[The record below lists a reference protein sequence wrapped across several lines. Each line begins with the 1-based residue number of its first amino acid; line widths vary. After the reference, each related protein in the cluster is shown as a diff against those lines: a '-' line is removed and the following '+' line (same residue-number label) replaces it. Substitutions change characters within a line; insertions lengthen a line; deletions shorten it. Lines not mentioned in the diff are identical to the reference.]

1 MKSLWEESVTR
12 SLFVRKGPC
21 VRRVSIT
28 LSITVTLLLEQTLKK
43 RLVSEKQNCF
53 HYESRPVHCLNSGS
67 VPGLDSKQT
76 LDPNIGLSWNRR
88 LVSYEFPCSKFESRE
103 IQKSFGTFLWQL
115 SRVQA
120 VLCRQDMTQYDI
132 TMM

>member
-53 HYESRPVHCLNSGS
+53 HYESRPVHCLNSDS

-88 LVSYEFPCSKFESRE
+88 LVSYEFPCSKFESRDTK
-103 IQKSFGTFLWQL
+103 IFWYLF
-115 SRVQA
+115 VA
-120 VLCRQDMTQYDI
+120 VVPYPGCIMQTGYD
-132 TMM
+132 TE